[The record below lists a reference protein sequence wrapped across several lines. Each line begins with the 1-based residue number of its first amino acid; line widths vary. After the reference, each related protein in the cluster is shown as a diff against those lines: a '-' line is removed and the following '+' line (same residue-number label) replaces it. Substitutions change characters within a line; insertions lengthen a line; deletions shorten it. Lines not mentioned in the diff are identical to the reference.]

1 MRISHISL
9 AKLGICTFLFCL
21 FAVALSCRQD
31 VSEKGLGIDGGD
43 EALAQEKIVEADQLY
58 LERQDLNKTRMGV
71 ALLRQGRV
79 ADYGNYEAAWKL
91 SRFLYHLGTYSED
104 VREREAAFREGTEVG
119 KVAVE
124 LNGQRAEGHFW
135 LGANYGGASRDSALA
150 SLANVEEIRKEME
163 AVLAIDHTYEKGSA
177 YMVLGQLYL
186 EAPRLLG
193 GDTQKAIE
201 YLEKGLQVGGDN
213 PLLRLRLAQA
223 YRGDRRNAEAR
234 RQIDLILKMKPDP
247 NYLPEYEDAVRE
259 GKKLLEKIR

>member
-21 FAVALSCRQD
+21 FAVALSCRKD
-31 VSEKGLGIDGGD
+31 EKGPGIDGGD

-124 LNGQRAEGHFW
+124 LNGQSAEGHFW
-135 LGANYGGASRDSALA
+135 LGANYGGAARDSALA

-163 AVLAIDHTYEKGSA
+163 AVLAIDHTYERGSA

-234 RQIDLILKMKPDP
+234 RQIDFILKMKPDP

-259 GKKLLEKIR
+259 AKKLLERIR